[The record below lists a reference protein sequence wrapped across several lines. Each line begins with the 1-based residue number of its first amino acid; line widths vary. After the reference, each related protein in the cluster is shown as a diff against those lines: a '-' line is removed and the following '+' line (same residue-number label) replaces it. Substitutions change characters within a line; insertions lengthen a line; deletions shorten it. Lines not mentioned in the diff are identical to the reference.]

1 MNAKLYTENELRDQ
15 MRSIF
20 TAVFPNRS
28 TDGLENI
35 MSGFPKPMATVEQN
49 KEWILEMAK
58 MSLLAEDKSA
68 PAGDPRGLQNAV
80 ERIDEM
86 VISIG
91 NDYTDE
97 EFYQAVKEKYGSR
110 GVRQAKKDIA
120 RHDPATDD
128 PLSPAGQLQY
138 RHFMMETWLDS
149 KEEARQKFTPKK
161 YRK

>member
-35 MSGFPKPMATVEQN
+35 MSGNPGEMISCHLK
-49 KEWILEMAK
+49 KELILETAK
-58 MSLLAEDKSA
+58 LVLCAENHLD
-68 PAGDPRGLQNAV
+68 PASDQDALQNAI

-120 RHDPATDD
+120 RHDPVIDD